1 MYGYLVPRALVM
13 AAALAVVAPLG
24 AVAGIPGGVAIV
36 LGFHVVPAS
45 DRGIIPWPRSPGDL
59 TPYASEPGFYDVWL
73 FLHTRSPLVG
83 AWSMAAGLDYDGAEG
98 RGLDVLEWEGF
109 VDQFLP
115 YAGWPDAGA
124 GFRGVWRRERCQDPE
139 RFMKQGRDGWW
150 VQPVFRLGVQVHG
163 PDRLLFSDP
172 EPGVRPQ
179 LTECADEMHELDG
192 SESWSA
198 VIPAFFGVRREEVQT
213 KRPTTG
219 TQKSTWGSLKS
230 AGSAPAGS
238 RTSGIQP

>member
-1 MYGYLVPRALVM
+1 MYGRFMPRPLAL
-13 AAALAVVAPLG
+13 AAALAVAAPPVA
-24 AVAGIPGGVAIV
+24 AAGIPGGVAIV
-36 LGFHVVPAS
+36 LGFHIVPAS
-45 DRGIIPWPRSPGDL
+45 DRGSFPWPPSPDDL
-59 TPYASEPGFYDVWL
+59 APHAAEPGFYDVWL

-83 AWSMAAGLDYDGAEG
+83 AWSMAAALDYDGAGG

-109 VDQFLP
+109 VDQFHP
-115 YAGWPDAGA
+115 CEGWPAAGT

-139 RFMKQGRDGWW
+139 RYMRRGRDGWW
-150 VQPVFRLGVQVHG
+150 VQPVLRLGVRVHG
-163 PDRLLFSDP
+163 PDRILFSDP

-198 VIPAFFGVRREEVQT
+198 VIPAFFGIDPEET
-213 KRPTTG
+213 WAPRPATG
-219 TQKSTWGSLKS
+219 ARKATWGSLKV

-238 RTSGIQP
+238 RVAGTRP